1 MPTQIL
7 DPVFLAAAIP
17 AVLLAGISK
26 GGFGAGAGFAATPLL
41 VLVVPPQV
49 AVGLMLPL
57 LMVMD
62 LTGLRAWRGRWNLA
76 EARPMMLGAVPGIA
90 AGALFFAAVPADA
103 VRLLIGAIAL
113 GFIAF
118 QLAQARGWGPR
129 PTEPGARRRPAPLR
143 GGVWGGVAGFTSFAS
158 HAGGPP
164 AAVHLLTRGL
174 SKGEY
179 QATTVI
185 LFWWINVVKLGP
197 YWAVGLFAEGQIA
210 AALWLAPVAVAG
222 MLLGVWAHDKVPQH
236 LYFALIR
243 VMLAITGT
251 KLVSDGATGLF
262 G

>member
-1 MPTQIL
+1 MPPEIA
-7 DPVFLAAAIP
+7 DPLFLAAAIP

-41 VLVVPPQV
+41 LLVASPEV

-76 EARPMMLGAVPGIA
+76 EARPMMIGAIPGIA
-90 AGALFFAAVPADA
+90 LGAAFFWVVPEAA
-103 VRLLIGAIAL
+103 VRLLIGLIAL
-113 GFIAF
+113 GFVAF

-129 PTEPGARRRPAPLR
+129 PDPAAARRPAPLR
-143 GGVWGGVAGFTSFAS
+143 AGFWGGVAGFTSFAS

-164 AAVHLLTRGL
+164 AAVHLLTRPL

-185 LFWWINVVKLGP
+185 LFWWVNVVKLGP
-197 YWAVGLFAEGQIA
+197 YWAVGLFDEGQIT
-210 AALWLAPVAVAG
+210 AALWLAPVAVIG
-222 MLLGVWAHDKVPQH
+222 MLLGVWAHDRVPAH
-236 LYFALIR
+236 LYFGLIR
-243 VMLAITGT
+243 VMLAITGA
-251 KLVSDGATGLF
+251 KLVWDGATGLI

>member
-1 MPTQIL
+1 MPPEIA
-7 DPVFLAAAIP
+7 DPLFLAAAIP

-62 LTGLRAWRGRWNLA
+62 VTGLRAWRGRWNLA
-76 EARPMMLGAVPGIA
+76 EARPMMLGAAPGIA
-90 AGALFFAAVPADA
+90 AGALFFAMVPGDA
-103 VRLLIGAIAL
+103 VRLLIGLIAL

-129 PTEPGARRRPAPLR
+129 PAEGPRRPAPLR
-143 GGVWGGVAGFTSFAS
+143 GGFWGAVAGFTSFAS

-185 LFWWINVVKLGP
+185 LFWWINVVKVGP
-197 YWAVGLFAEGQIA
+197 YWAVGLFGDGQLA
-210 AALWLAPVAVAG
+210 TALWLSPVAVAG
-222 MLLGVWAHDKVPQH
+222 MLLGVWAHDKVPQR
-236 LYFALIR
+236 LYFGLIR

-251 KLVSDGATGLF
+251 KLVWDGATGLI